1 MQSFFITGT
10 DTEVGKTYF
19 TARLMHTLA
28 SEGRQVVGYKP
39 VAAGCELI
47 NNERVNEDAMAIY
60 NACTV
65 PVTLQQ
71 VNPIALIP
79 PIAPH
84 IAATEAGITLDLA
97 QLVAGY
103 QRLAAYHPE
112 VLLMEGAG
120 GWQLPLGD
128 NLWMPDVVK
137 HLKLPVIMVVGMRLG
152 CLNHAL
158 LTAQAITQAGLPI
171 HGWVANQLT
180 PQPMPYYADNLATLL
195 EAMPAPLLA
204 EMPFEADVTRPLA
217 ALRDI
222 LR

>member
-28 SEGRQVVGYKP
+28 SEGHQVAGYKP

-47 NNERVNEDAMAIY
+47 NNEPVNEDAQAIY

-65 PVTLQQ
+65 PATLQQ
-71 VNPIALIP
+71 VNPIALMP

-84 IAATEAGITLDLA
+84 IAATEAGVTLKLS

-103 QRLAAYHPE
+103 RQLAAYQPD

-120 GWQLPLGD
+120 GWQLPLGN

-137 HLKLPVIMVVGMRLG
+137 HLKLPVIIVVGMRLG

-158 LTAQAITQAGLPI
+158 LTARAITQAGLSI

-180 PQPMPYYADNLATLL
+180 PQPMLYYAENLATLR

-204 EMPFEADVTRPLA
+204 ELPFEADVTRPLA
-217 ALRDI
+217 TLRDI